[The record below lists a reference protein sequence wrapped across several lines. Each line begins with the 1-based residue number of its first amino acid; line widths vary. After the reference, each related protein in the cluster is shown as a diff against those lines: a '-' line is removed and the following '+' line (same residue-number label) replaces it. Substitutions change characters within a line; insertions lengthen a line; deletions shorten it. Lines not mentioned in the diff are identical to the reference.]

1 MAKKCPPGFIC
12 FENVSLIILIII
24 LLVTLY
30 YVFSSIK
37 YEMSK
42 SNNQQDVVTTRI
54 VSLPVN
60 VTTNSLAPLLPMNT
74 QRGDFVYK
82 QVGILTRVN
91 GPNLILPLFGRMINT
106 SRVKWQYYTMNE
118 SNNSVRLP
126 INVKGRNGTD
136 EYGVDELYSGDTVY
150 VEGYDEVFKATI
162 YKNSNFYYSPF

>member
-12 FENVSLIILIII
+12 FENVSLMILIII
-24 LLVTLY
+24 LLVTMY
-30 YVFSSIK
+30 YVFSNMK
-37 YEMSK
+37 YEMNK
-42 SNNQQDVVTTRI
+42 SNNKQDLVTTRI

-60 VTTNSLAPLLPMNT
+60 VTTNSLTPPLPMNT
-74 QRGDFVYK
+74 QRGEFVYK

-91 GPNLILPLFGRMINT
+91 GSNLILPLFGRMINT

-118 SNNSVRLP
+118 SNNSIRLP

>member
-1 MAKKCPPGFIC
+1 MGG
-12 FENVSLIILIII
+12 E
-24 LLVTLY
+24 
-30 YVFSSIK
+30 
-37 YEMSK
+37 
-42 SNNQQDVVTTRI
+42 
-54 VSLPVN
+54 
-60 VTTNSLAPLLPMNT
+60 
-74 QRGDFVYK
+74 FVYK

-118 SNNSVRLP
+118 SNNSIRLP

>member
-12 FENVSLIILIII
+12 FENVSLMILIII

-42 SNNQQDVVTTRI
+42 SNNQQDLVTTRI

-60 VTTNSLAPLLPMNT
+60 VTTNSLAPPLPMNT
-74 QRGDFVYK
+74 QRGEFVYK

-118 SNNSVRLP
+118 SNNSIRLP
-126 INVKGRNGTD
+126 INVKVRNGTD
-136 EYGVDELYSGDTVY
+136 EYGVDELFSGDTVY

>member
-60 VTTNSLAPLLPMNT
+60 VTTNSLAPPLPMNT
-74 QRGDFVYK
+74 QRGEFVYK

-91 GPNLILPLFGRMINT
+91 GSNLILPLFGRMINT

-118 SNNSVRLP
+118 SNNSIRLP